1 MPKSTFYTK
10 KSKKI
15 WTSLQHYHTQQPLK
29 SPKTWSPLN
38 VQYWGNTYYPNLI
51 HLLIYC
57 IGEMKHTSQ
66 ISSLWF
72 FKSLNQECSLAS
84 CEVISKMEIN

>member
-10 KSKKI
+10 KI
-15 WTSLQHYHTQQPLK
+15 WTPIQHYHTQQFVK
-29 SPKTWSPLN
+29 STKILSPLN
-38 VQYWGNTYYPNLI
+38 VQYWGNTYYPHLI

-57 IGEMKHTSQ
+57 IGEIKHTSQ

-72 FKSLNQECSLAS
+72 FKSLNQECSYAS
-84 CEVISKMEIN
+84 CEAILKMEIN